1 MRSNIGVLAATFATT
16 IALQVPL
23 EYVPTCMPAAAQS
36 GYQGPGFYNIFS
48 LLSPSNVAVD
58 LSYQSINSSVVAE

>member
-1 MRSNIGVLAATFATT
+1 MRSNIGVLAATLATT
-16 IALQVPL
+16 IASQVPL

-36 GYQGPGFYNIFS
+36 GYKGPGFYNIFS

-58 LSYQSINSSVVAE
+58 LPGQFVNSAVVAE